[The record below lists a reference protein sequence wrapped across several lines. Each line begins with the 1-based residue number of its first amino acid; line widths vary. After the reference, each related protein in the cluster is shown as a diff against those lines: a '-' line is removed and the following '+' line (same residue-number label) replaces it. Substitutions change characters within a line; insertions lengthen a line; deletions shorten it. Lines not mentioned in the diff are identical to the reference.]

1 MIDPL
6 AMPIFKPLWEAF
18 PYLPGCFASWRGM
31 SLGEISASAYA
42 TADGERLPSGAIVG
56 CMAKHAARSLGN
68 DVGDAVKR
76 YFSRNNAVLSANLHG
91 IEGNV
96 WHFFLAYVLANHENA
111 FSTSCEIRGHVEGS
125 INDIALQDFRIF
137 RKLFAYVPAMPRLV
151 HVAGDLR
158 FIRWIP
164 DDKTKSMTILRHPLA
179 FRRIV
184 KAV

>member
-6 AMPIFKPLWEAF
+6 AMPVFKPLWEAF
-18 PYLPGCFASWRGM
+18 PYLPGCFAAWRGM

-91 IEGNV
+91 IDCLPEMV
-96 WHFFLAYVLANHENA
+96 QAVPFFGLDRLANGGRGPSSPCCPAAA
-111 FSTSCEIRGHVEGS
+111 FPYRVRHTRAGCNPSTRTPRHVSRCFG
-125 INDIALQDFRIF
+125 ALGRT
-137 RKLFAYVPAMPRLV
+137 P
-151 HVAGDLR
+151 
-158 FIRWIP
+158 WN
-164 DDKTKSMTILRHPLA
+164 
-179 FRRIV
+179 
-184 KAV
+184 